1 MSQVQNRNIQNKGAS
16 TQNYQELQTSQH
28 EVDINTSQDQLKE
41 NSNLS
46 TESKFS
52 KYLSNLNF
60 KQHFILFYIFRL
72 INCSLINNSWAA
84 DEYWQSAE
92 VAHRNVFGYGNLTWE
107 WQIEKPIRSPVIML
121 MVQILYSLLKVLK
134 LDTPDL
140 VAYSPMLISAL
151 IASIYDFYIIK
162 LVQICLGKKFV
173 LPCLIIN
180 QTLWFNLMGMPRLL
194 ANSLETCLLV
204 VSFYYYQSSIINK
217 SSIDEYISRIVVI
230 INFVTKPTSIIPF
243 IFIWPIT
250 LLTMQG
256 DLKKK
261 FKYLVL
267 NIVTVILMIF
277 FSILLDSL
285 YYQKLTWTAYNF
297 FEFNILNKLSNL
309 YGTQDPFFYLWA
321 VIPKYYH
328 ASLPLIFYG
337 FFKYY
342 QHVKK
347 SQNSY
352 FIIYSFF
359 VLLALYSK
367 IDHKEDR
374 FILPCNIGLT
384 IFVVSAY
391 YYLPFPKIKKILL
404 SIFILVNIIL
414 FVYEGQNNQAA
425 GFKVMN
431 YLRNQGDKVKSIY
444 MFTTCNQ
451 TPFYCYL
458 HRNIPMQYPECHALE
473 RVKGEYDNLTLFKQ
487 PESFVTQKL
496 NHHDPSHLI
505 VLSYFLDIPEVNK
518 IFQERGY
525 QEEYRQF
532 HERNVGIPI
541 GEVYNQDLVV
551 MSKKIL
557 KL

>member
-1 MSQVQNRNIQNKGAS
+1 MSQVQNRNIQDKGAS
-16 TQNYQELQTSQH
+16 TQNYEKLRTSELQ
-28 EVDINTSQDQLKE
+28 VDIDQYKDQQKE
-41 NSNLS
+41 NS
-46 TESKFS
+46 KFS
-52 KYLSNLNF
+52 EYLSNLNF

-121 MVQILYSLLKVLK
+121 MVQMLYSLLKVLN

-140 VAYSPMLISAL
+140 VAYSPMLISAF
-151 IASIYDFYIIK
+151 IASIYDFYLIK

-180 QTLWFNLMGMPRLL
+180 QTLWFNLIGMPRLL

-204 VSFYYYQSSIINK
+204 VSFYYYQSSILNK
-217 SSIDEYISRIVVI
+217 SSYDDYISRVVVI

-256 DLKKK
+256 NLKKK
-261 FKYLVL
+261 FNYLVL
-267 NIVTVILMIF
+267 NIFTVILMIA

-337 FFKYY
+337 LIKYY

-384 IFVVSAY
+384 IFVVTAY
-391 YYLPFPKIKKILL
+391 TYLPFSKIKKLL
-404 SIFILVNIIL
+404 LAIFILVNIIL

-458 HRNIPMQYPECHALE
+458 HKNIPMHYPECHALE

-487 PESFVTQKL
+487 PENFITERL
-496 NHHDPSHLI
+496 NQYDPSHLI
-505 VLSYFLDIPEVNK
+505 VLSYFLEIPSVNQ

-541 GEVYNQDLVV
+541 GEVYDKDLVV